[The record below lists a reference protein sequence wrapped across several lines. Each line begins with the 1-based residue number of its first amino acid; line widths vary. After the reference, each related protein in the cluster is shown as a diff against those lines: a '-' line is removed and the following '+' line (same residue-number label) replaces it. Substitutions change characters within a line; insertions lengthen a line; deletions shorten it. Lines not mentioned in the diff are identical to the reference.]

1 MIRGVVVGQDRG
13 QGGGDEGA
21 SRSILERSQR
31 GDWGFWER
39 SLKISPGKQ
48 IRKTVFDEA

>member
-21 SRSILERSQR
+21 SRNAHREAI
-31 GDWGFWER
+31 GD
-39 SLKISPGKQ
+39 SGK
-48 IRKTVFDEA
+48 DC